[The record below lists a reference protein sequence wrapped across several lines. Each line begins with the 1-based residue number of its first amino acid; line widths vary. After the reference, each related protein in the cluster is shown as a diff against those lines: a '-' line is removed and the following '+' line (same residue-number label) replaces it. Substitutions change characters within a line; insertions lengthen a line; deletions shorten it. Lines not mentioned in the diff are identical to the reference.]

1 MRKCWVLGFMVFGF
15 AGLASAQIPSFGNIY
30 VGYSYFNTTLGGADR
45 QGLNGWEG
53 SIEGKFLPFVG
64 IVADF
69 SANYGDLKFP
79 VAVPL
84 APPCSVDIPCPTSE
98 SVNAHLDNFLL
109 GPRVSVS
116 VGKVR
121 PFAEAMFGASHV
133 NTHGFGSDTSFATAI
148 GGGLDYRLFHLLAW
162 RFEGDYVRTSL
173 FNGTQHNARLT
184 TGLVLRF

>member
-1 MRKCWVLGFMVFGF
+1 MRKCWVLVLVLFCF
-15 AGLASAQIPSFGNIY
+15 AGLASAQIPSIGNLY
-30 VGYSYFNTTLGGADR
+30 VGYSYFNTNLSAANR

-53 SIEGKFLPFVG
+53 SIEGKFFPFVG
-64 IVADF
+64 LVADF
-69 SANYGDLKFP
+69 SANYGSLTFP

-84 APPCSVDIPCPTSE
+84 VPPCSVDLPCPTSE
-98 SVNAHLDNFLL
+98 SVNSHLDNFLF

-121 PFAEAMFGASHV
+121 PFAEAMFGASHI

-184 TGLVLRF
+184 TGIVLRF